1 MAKKE
6 EVSERWRF
14 GQVDYSVSMTVDG
27 STLTV
32 EVEDSHSADVWKAVF
47 DPKQLEELTRKT
59 GNYKQFSVFISMLR
73 AAITRSSDSVS
84 LDLLT
89 YADLEVLRS
98 QKYGGSTHRGM
109 SPGPKSAQS
118 QLHSKR
124 YLILTYSAEFDRIHY
139 PLSLPYA
146 GKTDPTK
153 LQETIRKLQ
162 AEVAALQKTQTRGH
176 LKSSDVLR
184 LQQDYDLILQEK
196 EELEELFEAFKNEV
210 TLSRDGTAAKQI
222 KILKQA
228 VRNLEAELAKEK
240 SKYQRLAQKK
250 TQEIRELMEELDEL
264 RSSERNLRIRL
275 KSVSNELAVYKQGQ
289 IYSQQSRSTTKN
301 GVGRAVRQRTNS
313 AERQFK
319 RQAHPN
325 PSKYRMKTPSPS
337 GGRFPRF
344 DPTAYIQD
352 KLRKQQDSNLRL
364 GRGKL
369 VSSSSRL
376 RSRSNSL
383 EKGRSSTQRPPRP
396 SPSNRLYTGYTQGQR
411 SRTSS
416 VGSNASSKASTRSS
430 SRQSSLTRSD
440 SENSITQLRSGKVQ
454 GRAL

>member
-364 GRGKL
+364 GSVNEEL
-369 VSSSSRL
+369 CVQ
-376 RSRSNSL
+376 SL
-383 EKGRSSTQRPPRP
+383 LNLCLCAFGIVAPVLSTIY
-396 SPSNRLYTGYTQGQR
+396 SF
-411 SRTSS
+411 TSLQER
-416 VGSNASSKASTRSS
+416 KTC
-430 SRQSSLTRSD
+430 
-440 SENSITQLRSGKVQ
+440 E
-454 GRAL
+454 